1 MSKQQQK
8 IQAPAVGGSS
18 LLVIFAILCLTV
30 FALLGLSTVQA
41 DKRLSDASAQA
52 VEAYYAAEDHAQ
64 EILAQ
69 LRAGEMPA
77 EVIQHGARYR
87 YLCEISDTQA
97 LAVEV
102 ELQGGNYRILRWQAE
117 VTVDWNGD
125 QSLDVWGG
133 SQE

>member
-52 VEAYYAAEDHAQ
+52 VEAYYAAEGHAQ

-102 ELQGGNYRILRWQAE
+102 ELQGDNYRILRWQTE